1 MKHLI
6 TTILFFLLINPL
18 FANDG
23 KKIMEQVDT
32 NTYHYTE
39 YNDNGELHQ
48 EGYFKL
54 VNGEFIRH
62 GLWSNLQ
69 GTKAK
74 YDSGK
79 LVWIK
84 PNGQKKYTYKQIEY
98 EQMKARIRDL
108 ENKLAIRP

>member
-23 KKIMEQVDT
+23 KKTMEQVGS
-32 NTYHYTE
+32 NTYHYVE
-39 YNDNGELHQ
+39 YDDNGKLHQ
-48 EGYFKL
+48 EGYYKK

-62 GLWSNLQ
+62 GLWSNTQ
-69 GTKAK
+69 GTKVK
-74 YDSGK
+74 YDSGN

-84 PNGQKKYTYKQIEY
+84 PKGKKKYTYLQLEHERLKSEV
-98 EQMKARIRDL
+98 IRL
-108 ENKLAIRP
+108 RNLLASNK

>member
-23 KKIMEQVDT
+23 KKTMEQVDT

-62 GLWSNLQ
+62 GLWSNFQ

-84 PNGQKKYTYKQIEY
+84 PIGQKKYTYKQIEY
-98 EQMKARIRDL
+98 ERLKL
-108 ENKLAIRP
+108 EVVRLRTLLASTE

>member
-23 KKIMEQVDT
+23 KKTMEQVDT
-32 NTYHYTE
+32 NTYHYVE
-39 YNDNGELHQ
+39 YDDNGKLHQ
-48 EGYFKL
+48 EGYYKK

-62 GLWSNLQ
+62 GLWSNTQ
-69 GTKAK
+69 GTKVK

-84 PNGQKKYTYKQIEY
+84 PNGKKKYTYLQLEHERLKSEV
-98 EQMKARIRDL
+98 IRL
-108 ENKLAIRP
+108 RNLLASNK